1 MMEKNGASKSNKS
14 RAPLFKTS
22 ISWDQEVP
30 APVLPFY
37 GAAFFVAL
45 FAALCFYNSLN
56 GDFVFDDSEAIV
68 NNNDIRSDTPISS
81 LFRNDFWGTRLTH
94 PSSHKS
100 YRPLTVFSFRLN
112 YLIGGLK
119 PFNYHVCNL
128 ILHCVVSV
136 MSLQIFSVVYGNA
149 PRAALLSSVLFAT
162 HPVHTEA
169 VSGIVGRADLLC
181 ALFVFIAL
189 LCYVRAINETYE
201 WQNKKK
207 EDSCLRKPRIIN
219 ILYFSVALSTTIA
232 MLSKEVGITAL
243 GLCSAYDV
251 LMAHGGIVGRMI
263 IIGLLE
269 RNFASVYWKQIQ
281 EGTLRNLINRHV
293 FLVIVGVLLLVIRW
307 IVMGSTVPK
316 FMTVDNPASFLD
328 SFIFRSL
335 NYQYIYSLNCLL
347 LFLPIWLCFDWSMGC
362 IPVIT
367 SYTDPRLLTLPLLWL
382 VVGCLIYR
390 GIVSKGKTSRCI
402 LISLALGIIPFL
414 PASNL
419 FFRVGFVIAERVL
432 YIPVAGLCILVVA
445 GMRELRAAN
454 LIGKRCLQFG
464 YVILITVFILRC
476 RQRSRDW
483 LTENQLFKSGLDV
496 CPLNAKVHYNMGKV
510 AADAGDVDEAV
521 RRYRE
526 AIRLNKDYD
535 QAMNNLANILKDQGQ
550 LDEAL
555 QLLLRATTIRPDFA
569 AAWMNLGIIQASLG
583 LHKDA
588 ENSYLTA
595 LKHRS
600 VYPDCLYNL
609 GNLYLDIGHHSKAL
623 LTWTNATLLK
633 PSLAV
638 AWTNMLILLDSE
650 GQYERAVEI
659 AHEAL
664 RHLPNE
670 ASLHFN
676 LANTL
681 GKLSEYE
688 ISEKHFLRAT
698 ELEPTNANYWANLGV
713 LYHRWKKY
721 ELAEKTYRHTLSLS
735 PLMKSTQYNLSM
747 LLKSMSKKGGSKR

>member
-207 EDSCLRKPRIIN
+207 EDSCLRDFAVPMM
-219 ILYFSVALSTTIA
+219 F
-232 MLSKEVGITAL
+232 
-243 GLCSAYDV
+243 

-269 RNFASVYWKQIQ
+269 RNFASVFYWKQIQ

-390 GIVSKGKTSRCI
+390 GIVSKGKTSRW
-402 LISLALGIIPFL
+402 
-414 PASNL
+414 
-419 FFRVGFVIAERVL
+419 
-432 YIPVAGLCILVVA
+432 
-445 GMRELRAAN
+445 
-454 LIGKRCLQFG
+454 RCLQFG